1 VTGLVPLRPSSL
13 AEMAAE
19 AIRNLIASGELQGGQ
34 RLVEAQIAERL
45 NVSRGPVRDAF
56 RQLKEEG
63 LLQDVPRRGTYVVSL
78 TADDVR
84 DLLDL
89 RAGLETRAARLVIER
104 RKTGDL
110 GGLEAGLVSMRS
122 ASAEGDSAGMGA
134 ADYGFHEALCNL
146 SGSSRLHS
154 VFVLYQ
160 TELRLLL
167 RSDEERL
174 YAAGVD
180 VTREHEV
187 LLDALKTGDPRRA
200 EDAFRSHVEEARD
213 RLADQLTTQSHDR
226 YRRRTRRSIHPTPS
240 RRGSPPRRR
249 ASLSDQQVRCDLVE
263 ERLAGGEPPNLI
275 AGKRGGAGQGIG

>member
-1 VTGLVPLRPSSL
+1 VAGWETEENERVEAAPGQRAIGSVRAEPGTNRVMGVAGLVPLRPSSL

-45 NVSRGPVRDAF
+45 DVSRGPVRDAF

-63 LLQDVPRRGTYVVSL
+63 LLEDIPRRGTYVVSL

-104 RKTGDL
+104 RRTEDV
-110 GGLEAGLVSMRS
+110 GGLDAALASMRS
-122 ASAEGDSAGMGA
+122 ASAAGDSAGMGA
-134 ADYGFHEALCNL
+134 ADYAFHEALCDL

-154 VFVLYQ
+154 VFVRYQ
-160 TELRLLL
+160 TELRVLL

-187 LLDALKTGDPRRA
+187 LLEALKTGDRQRA

-213 RLADQLTTQSHDR
+213 RLADQLITDSQGGS
-226 YRRRTRRSIHPTPS
+226 RRRTRR
-240 RRGSPPRRR
+240 
-249 ASLSDQQVRCDLVE
+249 
-263 ERLAGGEPPNLI
+263 
-275 AGKRGGAGQGIG
+275 

>member
-1 VTGLVPLRPSSL
+1 
-13 AEMAAE
+13 MAAE
-19 AIRNLIASGELQGGQ
+19 AIRSLIASGELQGGQ

-45 NVSRGPVRDAF
+45 TVSRGPVRDAF

-63 LLQDVPRRGTYVVSL
+63 LLEDIPRRGTYVMSL

-104 RKTGDL
+104 RGTEDL
-110 GGLEAGLVSMRS
+110 GGLEAALASMRS
-122 ASAEGDSAGMGA
+122 ASAAGDSAAMGA
-134 ADYGFHEALCNL
+134 ADYAFHEALCDL

-154 VFVLYQ
+154 VFVRYQ
-160 TELRLLL
+160 TELRVLL

-187 LLDALKTGDPRRA
+187 LLDALKTGDRQQA
-200 EDAFRSHVEEARD
+200 EDAFRSHVEAARD
-213 RLADQLTTQSHDR
+213 RLADQLTTQSHGR
-226 YRRRTRRSIHPTPS
+226 SRRRIRR
-240 RRGSPPRRR
+240 
-249 ASLSDQQVRCDLVE
+249 
-263 ERLAGGEPPNLI
+263 
-275 AGKRGGAGQGIG
+275 